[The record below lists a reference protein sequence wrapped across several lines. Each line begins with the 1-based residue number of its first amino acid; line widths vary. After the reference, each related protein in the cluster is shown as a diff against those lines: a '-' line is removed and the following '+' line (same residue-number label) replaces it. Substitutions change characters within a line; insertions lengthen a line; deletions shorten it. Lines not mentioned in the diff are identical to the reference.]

1 MARRV
6 VLAKSAAKDI
16 KKLTP
21 QLQKRLQ
28 LKITF
33 YSEQTNPL
41 DFAKPLKEPAD
52 AQYRFRVGNYRI
64 LFDVEADTIVI
75 LRVQHRKEV
84 YK

>member
-1 MARRV
+1 MQ
-6 VLAKSAAKDI
+6 LAYKKLAVKDI
-16 KKLTP
+16 AKLP
-21 QLQKRLQ
+21 AALKKRLGIKLAWYASQ
-28 LKITF
+28 RD
-33 YSEQTNPL
+33 PL
-41 DFAKPLKEPAD
+41 VFAKPLKEPAD